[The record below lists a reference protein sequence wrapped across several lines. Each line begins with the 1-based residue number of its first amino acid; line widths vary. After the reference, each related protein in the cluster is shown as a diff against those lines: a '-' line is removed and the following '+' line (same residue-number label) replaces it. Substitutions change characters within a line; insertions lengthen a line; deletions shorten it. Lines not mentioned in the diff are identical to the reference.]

1 MSILKFDDDKKPEY
15 IVGTQQK
22 TINNNQNDYEEQA
35 RREAVEIA
43 DRFRADGVTPE
54 VSQQVYQHFLQ
65 TCTSMTNYDFYRAL
79 VAYSGFLTEEQRKT
93 IIETYVKTDGDIQ
106 IKYYDINKKA
116 RDQAADLYKAKL
128 DENQSIFSRSNA
140 EIANRAAHEANK
152 MADLIKSY
160 KIGRKD
166 SENAVTTIRE
176 GDGKS
181 KFGDLMNLKAGNVIL
196 TAKNGK
202 VVQYNNR
209 EELEKLIKY
218 KNNIS
223 KKPED
228 NVKVID
234 KNASHPIET
243 DDEWS

>member
-1 MSILKFDDDKKPEY
+1 MSILKFNNENESNY
-15 IVGTQQK
+15 IVG
-22 TINNNQNDYEEQA
+22 NNNKQENYEEQA
-35 RREAVEIA
+35 RKEASEMA
-43 DRFRADGVTPE
+43 EEFRAAGVTPE
-54 VSQQVYQHFLQ
+54 VSQQVYQNFLAK
-65 TCTSMTNYDFYRAL
+65 CTSMTNYDFYKAL
-79 VAYSGFLTEEQRKT
+79 VAYSGFLTEEQRRS

-116 RDQAADLYKAKL
+116 RDQAANLYKAKL
-128 DENQSIFSRSNA
+128 DENQSVFSSANA
-140 EIANRAAHEANK
+140 EIANRAAHEAQK

-160 KIGRKD
+160 KIGKKE
-166 SENAVTTIRE
+166 SENSVTSIRE

-223 KKPED
+223 NKKPED
-228 NVKVID
+228 NVKVI
-234 KNASHPIET
+234 NNNHPIEN

>member
-1 MSILKFDDDKKPEY
+1 MSILKFNNENESNY
-15 IVGTQQK
+15 IVG
-22 TINNNQNDYEEQA
+22 NNNKQENYEEQA
-35 RREAVEIA
+35 RKEASEMA
-43 DRFRADGVTPE
+43 EEFRAAGVTPE
-54 VSQQVYQHFLQ
+54 VSQQVYQNFLAK
-65 TCTSMTNYDFYRAL
+65 CTSMTNYDKAL
-79 VAYSGFLTEEQRKT
+79 VAYSGFLTEEQRRN

-116 RDQAADLYKAKL
+116 RDQAANLYKAKL
-128 DENQSIFSRSNA
+128 DENQSVFSSANA
-140 EIANRAAHEANK
+140 EIANRAAHEAQK

-160 KIGRKD
+160 KIGKKE
-166 SENAVTTIRE
+166 SENSVTSIRE

-223 KKPED
+223 NKKPED
-228 NVKVID
+228 NVKVI
-234 KNASHPIET
+234 NNNHPIEN

>member
-1 MSILKFDDDKKPEY
+1 MSILKFNEEEKPNY
-15 IVGTQQK
+15 IVGSDKKNT
-22 TINNNQNDYEEQA
+22 NNNIDYEEQA
-35 RREAVEIA
+35 RKEAVEMA
-43 DRFRADGVTPE
+43 NDFRAAGVTPE
-54 VSQQVYQHFLQ
+54 VSQQVYQNFLEK
-65 TCTSMTNYDFYRAL
+65 CTSMTNYDFYRAL

-106 IKYYDINKKA
+106 IKYYDLNKKA

-128 DENQSIFSRSNA
+128 DENQSVFSSTNA

-160 KIGRKD
+160 KIGKKE
-166 SENAVTTIRE
+166 SENAVTSIRE

-181 KFGDLMNLKAGNVIL
+181 KFGDLMNLKTGNVIL

-202 VVQYNNR
+202 VVQYNNK
-209 EELEKLIKY
+209 EELEKLIQY
-218 KNNIS
+218 RNNTNN

-228 NVKVID
+228 NVNVI
-234 KNASHPIET
+234 NSAHPIES

>member
-1 MSILKFDDDKKPEY
+1 MSILKFDNDEPNY
-15 IVGTQQK
+15 TVGTKNTDKQQD
-22 TINNNQNDYEEQA
+22 NYEEQA
-35 RREAVEIA
+35 RQEAVEMA
-43 DRFRADGVTPE
+43 DKFRATGVTPE
-54 VSQQVYQHFLQ
+54 VSQQVYQSFLNK
-65 TCTSMTNYDFYRAL
+65 CTSMTNYDFYKAL
-79 VAYSGFLTEEQRKT
+79 VAYSGFLNEEQRKT

-128 DENQSIFSRSNA
+128 DENQSVFSHTNA

-160 KIGRKD
+160 KIGKKD
-166 SENAVTTIRE
+166 SENAVTSVRE

-181 KFGDLMNLKAGNVIL
+181 KFGDLMNLKTGNVIL

-218 KNNIS
+218 RNNITN

-228 NVKVID
+228 NVKVI
-234 KNASHPIET
+234 NNTHPIEN